1 MGGTVSSCW
10 LFGMRCPALKP
21 AGGGCGQVSGSRWL
35 LLGEQTLINIPWA
48 SDFSSNTASWTQ
60 HFHIGSPGQPLARVP
75 RTCKSH
81 SVARG
86 KRKDQKN
93 EKKTGKWNPRQIT
106 ITKNPAEITHTKK
119 QKQNKIKEEN
129 RQTKTKT
136 DDKNNPNTNNE
147 KKQKRKKK
155 EISKKRMNNRTNKW
169 KESRLK

>member
-1 MGGTVSSCW
+1 MLKMKLQSFGHLRQRADSLKRPWCDSTQSVLLMGGTVSSCW

-93 EKKTGKWNPRQIT
+93 EKKTGK
-106 ITKNPAEITHTKK
+106 
-119 QKQNKIKEEN
+119 
-129 RQTKTKT
+129 
-136 DDKNNPNTNNE
+136 
-147 KKQKRKKK
+147 
-155 EISKKRMNNRTNKW
+155 
-169 KESRLK
+169 